1 MKVRRRI
8 NHKDM
13 FMDTSMSPASSLH
26 PVSPCEIK
34 REKTEAPS
42 PSDCSIDSTSGMGG
56 VGGIGSVGSNASL
69 GLASGSSGQVGVA
82 AGVCAACG
90 ELITDRFLIQ
100 VSGRTWHST
109 CLRCSVCR
117 TALDN
122 QPSCFVRA
130 GAIYC
135 RADYT
140 RTFGAKC
147 ARCSRSISAADWVR
161 RAREHVYHLAC
172 FACDACRRQL
182 STGEEFALH
191 EGRVLCKTHYLDGLD
206 AGSTS
211 SDETDPEGGGRSKSK
226 RVRTT
231 FTEEQLHVLQANF
244 LLDSNPDGQ
253 DLERI
258 ANLTGLSKRVTQV
271 WFQNMRAR
279 HKKHLSTSTGS
290 GGSGGG
296 GHSNN
301 NNINNTNHNNNNN
314 NGAPVNKGGRR
325 NNPGNGQQP
334 VSMPPELENLNAG
347 NGIKRMESSEQAGYS
362 LHLLYSYT
370 MQTPDSGESSSSDAV
385 MRSVRGDL

>member
-1 MKVRRRI
+1 
-8 NHKDM
+8 
-13 FMDTSMSPASSLH
+13 
-26 PVSPCEIK
+26 
-34 REKTEAPS
+34 
-42 PSDCSIDSTSGMGG
+42 
-56 VGGIGSVGSNASL
+56 
-69 GLASGSSGQVGVA
+69 
-82 AGVCAACG
+82 
-90 ELITDRFLIQ
+90 
-100 VSGRTWHST
+100 
-109 CLRCSVCR
+109 
-117 TALDN
+117 
-122 QPSCFVRA
+122 
-130 GAIYC
+130 
-135 RADYT
+135 
-140 RTFGAKC
+140 TFGAKC

-279 HKKHLSTSTGS
+279 HKKHLSTSTSSGS
-290 GGSGGG
+290 N
-296 GHSNN
+296 GHNNN

-314 NGAPVNKGGRR
+314 GNPVNKGGRR
-325 NNPGNGQQP
+325 NNPGISKDVFP
-334 VSMPPELENLNAG
+334 
-347 NGIKRMESSEQAGYS
+347 S
-362 LHLLYSYT
+362 L
-370 MQTPDSGESSSSDAV
+370 SGTLVD
-385 MRSVRGDL
+385 R

>member
-1 MKVRRRI
+1 ME
-8 NHKDM
+8 
-13 FMDTSMSPASSLH
+13 TSVSPTSSLH

-34 REKTEAPS
+34 KEKTEIPS
-42 PSDCSIDSTSGMGG
+42 PSDCDSNG
-56 VGGIGSVGSNASL
+56 VGSVGS
-69 GLASGSSGQVGVA
+69 GGI
-82 AGVCAACG
+82 CAACG

-100 VSGRTWHST
+100 VSGRSWHSS

-117 TALDN
+117 AALDS

-130 GAIYC
+130 GVVYC
-135 RADYT
+135 RADYA

-147 ARCSRSISAADWVR
+147 ARCSRSISATDWVR
-161 RAREHVYHLAC
+161 RARDHVYHLAC

-211 SDETDPEGGGRSKSK
+211 SDEMDPEGGGRSKSK

-279 HKKHLSTSTGS
+279 HKKHLTSSSHSSTGS
-290 GGSGGG
+290 S
-296 GHSNN
+296 SSSKSRR
-301 NNINNTNHNNNNN
+301 NTNSGSSNSNTE
-314 NGAPVNKGGRR
+314 
-325 NNPGNGQQP
+325 
-334 VSMPPELENLNAG
+334 SLMTSEST
-347 NGIKRMESSEQAGYS
+347 KRMADASTDQPGYS

-370 MQTPDSGESSSSDAV
+370 MQTPDSGESSSGDAV
-385 MRSVRGDL
+385 LRAVRGDM

>member
-1 MKVRRRI
+1 
-8 NHKDM
+8 
-13 FMDTSMSPASSLH
+13 MDSPMTPSPSLQS
-26 PVSPCEIK
+26 VSPCEIK

-42 PSDCSIDSTSGMGG
+42 PSDCCDSNGGG
-56 VGGIGSVGSNASL
+56 VVGGVVG
-69 GLASGSSGQVGVA
+69 GTVGA
-82 AGVCAACG
+82 GGGVCAACG

-109 CLRCSVCR
+109 CLRCSVCC
-117 TALDN
+117 TVLDT

-130 GAIYC
+130 GVVYC
-135 RADYT
+135 RNDYT
-140 RTFGAKC
+140 RAFGAKC
-147 ARCSRSISAADWVR
+147 ARCNRAISATDWVR

-279 HKKHLSTSTGS
+279 HKKHLTSS
-290 GGSGGG
+290 
-296 GHSNN
+296 SNN
-301 NNINNTNHNNNNN
+301 NATGSSNKTKRNN
-314 NGAPVNKGGRR
+314 NGGSQA
-325 NNPGNGQQP
+325 
-334 VSMPPELENLNAG
+334 SSEASLESSPS
-347 NGIKRMESSEQAGYS
+347 KRMESSDQSGYS

-370 MQTPDSGESSSSDAV
+370 MQTPDSGESSSGDAHR
-385 MRSVRGDL
+385 MRAVRGDL